1 MFSTG
6 PSTLSGTLMFTLYTG
21 DNCGTTSGAPVA
33 GQQYTVNV
41 TNAASGSKFSTS
53 NQTFKVKAADAGS
66 YSWLVQYDDNVLAD
80 PADRCET
87 STLSITD

>member
-1 MFSTG
+1 M
-6 PSTLSGTLMFTLYTG
+6 
-21 DNCGTTSGAPVA
+21 
-33 GQQYTVNV
+33 NV

-66 YSWLVQYDDNVLAD
+66 YSWLVHYDDNVLAD